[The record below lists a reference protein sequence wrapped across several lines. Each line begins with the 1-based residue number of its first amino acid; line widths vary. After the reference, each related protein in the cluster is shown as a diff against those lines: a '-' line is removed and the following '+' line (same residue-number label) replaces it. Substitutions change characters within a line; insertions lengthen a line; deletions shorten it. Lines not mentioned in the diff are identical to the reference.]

1 MGRVISIRRRDPISP
16 ELGQVLALIHGAGR
30 MLEDGM
36 SRDEVAQLVARGL
49 RAVWPAQR
57 DDHPRLSHTCPTCED
72 TGFVR
77 DRRPETYRGAAAVA
91 VTWPCHCARGQMRA
105 DLIQRLDEDQS
116 RRRHGRRPSDL
127 TQVGQASVRRAR

>member
-77 DRRPETYRGAAAVA
+77 DRRPETYRGAAAVVYRSEVEGRIWHRVA
-91 VTWPCHCARGQMRA
+91 LGPFASSAEARAARERLKIGRA
-105 DLIQRLDEDQS
+105 SCRE
-116 RRRHGRRPSDL
+116 R
-127 TQVGQASVRRAR
+127 V